1 MQYCWPGRA
10 RPWRRLDE
18 NGLRR
23 NTMSES
29 WHTLLAAIPKDA
41 RVNRR
46 PVIPPHSTGT
56 TETPIADWE
65 TLTIEL
71 SDGNAGLRHILVT
84 FDGKGRPIGASDLV
98 LYRSGLEDGRV
109 EVRTESIGGRIEADG
124 RFFGT
129 RWTSIGYETRA
140 TESDAGI
147 ESTRSV
153 PTDHDVDR
161 LLTLVKDVQK
171 RRPPKP
177 SRVAR
182 ARGRSK

>member
-1 MQYCWPGRA
+1 VAHPAGGDPQGRA
-10 RPWRRLDE
+10 GQPQAGHSAALDRR
-18 NGLRR
+18 
-23 NTMSES
+23 
-29 WHTLLAAIPKDA
+29 HCH
-41 RVNRR
+41 
-46 PVIPPHSTGT
+46 PVF
-56 TETPIADWE
+56 DWE

-71 SDGNAGLRHILVT
+71 SDGNSGLRHVLVT
-84 FDGKGRPIGASDLV
+84 LDGQGRPISASDLV

-147 ESTRSV
+147 QSTPSV

-171 RRPPKP
+171 RRPAKP
-177 SRVAR
+177 SRAAR

>member
-1 MQYCWPGRA
+1 
-10 RPWRRLDE
+10 
-18 NGLRR
+18 
-23 NTMSES
+23 MSES
-29 WHTLLAAIPKDA
+29 WHTLLAAIPRDV

-46 PVIPPHSTGT
+46 PVIPPHSTGVT
-56 TETPIADWE
+56 ATPVFDWE

-71 SDGNAGLRHILVT
+71 SDGNAGLRLVLLT
-84 FDGKGRPIGASDLV
+84 LDGQGRPVSASDLV

-147 ESTRSV
+147 QSTPSV

>member
-1 MQYCWPGRA
+1 LYSVSP
-10 RPWRRLDE
+10 
-18 NGLRR
+18 
-23 NTMSES
+23 S
-29 WHTLLAAIPKDA
+29 
-41 RVNRR
+41 
-46 PVIPPHSTGT
+46 IPPHSTGVT
-56 TETPIADWE
+56 ATPVFDWE

-71 SDGNAGLRHILVT
+71 SDGNSGLRHVLVT
-84 FDGKGRPIGASDLV
+84 LDGQGRPISASDLV

-147 ESTRSV
+147 QSTPSV

-171 RRPPKP
+171 RRPAKP
-177 SRVAR
+177 ARAAR

>member
-1 MQYCWPGRA
+1 MAHPAGGDPQGRA
-10 RPWRRLDE
+10 GQPQAGHSAALDRRHCD
-18 NGLRR
+18 
-23 NTMSES
+23 T
-29 WHTLLAAIPKDA
+29 
-41 RVNRR
+41 VF
-46 PVIPPHSTGT
+46 
-56 TETPIADWE
+56 DWE

-71 SDGNAGLRHILVT
+71 SDGNAGLRHVLVT
-84 FDGKGRPIGASDLV
+84 LDGKGRPISASDLV

-140 TESDAGI
+140 TETRRGHPNRP
-147 ESTRSV
+147 RSV

-171 RRPPKP
+171 TATGP
-177 SRVAR
+177 SRRALAR
-182 ARGRSK
+182 ARGRTK

>member
-1 MQYCWPGRA
+1 M
-10 RPWRRLDE
+10 
-18 NGLRR
+18 
-23 NTMSES
+23 
-29 WHTLLAAIPKDA
+29 
-41 RVNRR
+41 
-46 PVIPPHSTGT
+46 
-56 TETPIADWE
+56 
-65 TLTIEL
+65 
-71 SDGNAGLRHILVT
+71 
-84 FDGKGRPIGASDLV
+84 

-171 RRPPKP
+171 RRPAKP

>member
-1 MQYCWPGRA
+1 
-10 RPWRRLDE
+10 
-18 NGLRR
+18 
-23 NTMSES
+23 MSES
-29 WHTLLAAIPKDA
+29 WHTLLAAIPKDV

-46 PVIPPHSTGT
+46 PVIPPHSTGVT
-56 TETPIADWE
+56 ATPVFDWE

-71 SDGNAGLRHILVT
+71 SDGNSGLRHVLVT
-84 FDGKGRPIGASDLV
+84 LDGQGRPISASDLV

-147 ESTRSV
+147 QSTSSV
-153 PTDHDVDR
+153 PTDQDVDR

-171 RRPPKP
+171 RRPAKP
-177 SRVAR
+177 SRAAR

>member
-1 MQYCWPGRA
+1 
-10 RPWRRLDE
+10 
-18 NGLRR
+18 
-23 NTMSES
+23 MSES
-29 WHTLLAAIPKDA
+29 WHTLLAAIPKDV

-46 PVIPPHSTGT
+46 PVIPPHSTGVT
-56 TETPIADWE
+56 ATPVFDWE

-71 SDGNAGLRHILVT
+71 SDGNSGLRHVLVT
-84 FDGKGRPIGASDLV
+84 LDGQGRAISASDLV

-147 ESTRSV
+147 QSTPSV

-171 RRPPKP
+171 RRPAKP
-177 SRVAR
+177 SRAAR
-182 ARGRSK
+182 TRGRSK

>member
-1 MQYCWPGRA
+1 
-10 RPWRRLDE
+10 
-18 NGLRR
+18 
-23 NTMSES
+23 MSES
-29 WHTLLAAIPKDA
+29 WHTLLAAIPKDV

-46 PVIPPHSTGT
+46 PVIPPHSTGVT
-56 TETPIADWE
+56 ATPVFDWE

-71 SDGNAGLRHILVT
+71 SDGNLGLRHVLVT
-84 FDGKGRPIGASDLV
+84 LDGQGRPVSASDLV

-147 ESTRSV
+147 QSTPSV

-161 LLTLVKDVQK
+161 LLTLVKDLQK
-171 RRPPKP
+171 RRPARP
-177 SRVAR
+177 SRAVR
-182 ARGRSK
+182 ARGRAK